1 MEQNENVIEMTVK
14 ELIEFLNGQSEDT
27 VIYVNIVEIAEGGEE
42 DAGRKTL

>member
-27 VIYVNIVEIAEGGEE
+27 VVQVNIIEITEGGED